1 MNMTAWLADAAVANH
16 TTDDQRGGALLV
28 TVLTAVLLSGLAG
41 ALVVVLSTEEAV
53 EANHRRGVTALYAA
67 DGLLA
72 GVVAEL
78 TAQPV
83 WHAVLSGSRQSSF
96 GTGPLQ
102 VILADGSSLD
112 LGQETLTLQRALDQ
126 VGSAGV
132 VPRWRLYAWGWFAEL
147 VGVAGSSTPRR
158 GSETTGRIQT
168 SIPNGTRTNTS
179 WCVQRRSVRF
189 GPGAVWRP
197 QSAPRPAWSLS
208 SPGDWCASGAP
219 RWSARRG
226 ESPSW

>member
-96 GTGPLQ
+96 VTGPLQ

-147 VGVAGSSTPRR
+147 VGEADRGRLIYTAAWVRDDWADPDVDPERDSNEHVVVRAAAFGPFRTRR
-158 GSETTGRIQT
+158 GVEATV
-168 SIPNGTRTNTS
+168 GTEAGVVAVVA
-179 WCVQRRSVRF
+179 WGLVR
-189 GPGAVWRP
+189 
-197 QSAPRPAWSLS
+197 
-208 SPGDWCASGAP
+208 
-219 RWSARRG
+219 
-226 ESPSW
+226 